1 MIALA
6 FTNPH
11 GSSLSSALTAPSGRG
26 SVKGELDDGLY
37 RAATA
42 GSGQRLLHNIT
53 AQERRKTMSTVNRQ
67 FVLASRPVGLPEESN
82 FKMIETPIPDLKDG
96 ELLARAMYISVDPY
110 MRGRISQAKSYA
122 AGVEIGGVM
131 VAGGVARVVESK
143 NEKFAVG
150 DIVDPY
156 MGWQE
161 YIVSSGKG
169 LRKLDP
175 SIAPVSTALGVLGM
189 TGLTAYFGLLDVCH
203 PKEGE
208 TVVVSGAAGA
218 VGSIVGQI
226 AKIKGC
232 HTVGI
237 AGGNDKIEW
246 ILKDCGYDVAF
257 NYKTDA
263 NYGAKLKELCPK
275 GIDIYFDNV
284 GGAITDAVFMQINTF
299 ARMSIC
305 GQISQYNNAK
315 PELGPR
321 LLGMLIVA
329 RAKAQGFLVTDYMPR
344 FSEGLTEMAGWLREG
359 KLKYREDI
367 VDGFENLPKA
377 FIGLFHGENTG
388 KRMVKVQE

>member
-1 MIALA
+1 M
-6 FTNPH
+6 
-11 GSSLSSALTAPSGRG
+11 SS
-26 SVKGELDDGLY
+26 
-37 RAATA
+37 
-42 GSGQRLLHNIT
+42 
-53 AQERRKTMSTVNRQ
+53 VNRQ
-67 FVLASRPVGLPEESN
+67 FVLASRPTGIPEESN
-82 FKMIETPIPDLKDG
+82 FKLIDTPVPDLKDG
-96 ELLARAMYISVDPY
+96 EFLARAMYISVDPY

-131 VAGGVARVVESK
+131 VAGGVARVVQSK
-143 NEKFAVG
+143 NPNFAVG

-161 YIVSSGKG
+161 YVVSSGRG

-175 SIAPVSTALGVLGM
+175 KVAPVSSALGVLGM
-189 TGLTAYFGLLDVCH
+189 TGMTAYFGLLDVCH
-203 PKEGE
+203 PKPGE

-232 HTVGI
+232 RTVGI
-237 AGGNDKIEW
+237 AGGDDKVDW
-246 ILKDCGYDVAF
+246 ILKDCGYDAAF
-257 NYKTDA
+257 NYKTTG

-275 GIDIYFDNV
+275 GIDVYFDNV

-299 ARMSIC
+299 ARLSIC

-315 PELGPR
+315 PEMGPR

-329 RAKAQGFLVTDYMPR
+329 RAKVQGFLVSDYMPR
-344 FSEGLTEMAGWLREG
+344 FAEGLTEMSTWLREG
-359 KLKYREDI
+359 KLKHREDI

-377 FIGLFHGENTG
+377 FIGLFHGENIG
-388 KRMVKVQE
+388 KRMVKVAD